1 MARGTLATA
10 LASATL
16 ALGAAADYQDDWGPA
31 VGTTMLAIE
40 AADQSG
46 TVRDLA
52 SLKGERGVVLFMV
65 RSADW

>member
-1 MARGTLATA
+1 MARGRLATA
-10 LASATL
+10 LASAAL

-40 AADQSG
+40 AADQTG

-52 SLKGERGVVLFMV
+52 SLQGERGLLLFMV